1 MKFIQVK
8 LKDAERDRKRFH
20 EELQVV
26 ESRLQ
31 RMHSKTL
38 STAEM
43 SEPRIRPKSED
54 SETSREAKGE
64 EGPKEHE
71 HVSPPVSCSVWLEG
85 ASM

>member
-1 MKFIQVK
+1 MQVK
-8 LKDAERDRKRFH
+8 LKDAERDRKRYH
-20 EELQVV
+20 DELQLA

-31 RMHSKTL
+31 RMRSKTL
-38 STAEM
+38 NTAEM
-43 SEPRIRPKSED
+43 PEPHVRPKSED
-54 SETSREAKGE
+54 SETKETKGE